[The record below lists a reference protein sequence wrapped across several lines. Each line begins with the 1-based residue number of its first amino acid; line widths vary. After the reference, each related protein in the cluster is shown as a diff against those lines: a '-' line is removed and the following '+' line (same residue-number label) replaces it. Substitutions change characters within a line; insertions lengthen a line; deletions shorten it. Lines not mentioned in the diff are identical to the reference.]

1 MSKHAIDPQ
10 KVSHHIHRIGYH
22 FKSEIVDDAS
32 QELGYVYYRGKFIKE
47 DVMQAQRSKGRLKNI
62 MAKYGLSIQDNDAR
76 ETPEQVS
83 AYIKELFPRIPQED
97 LDKIVQ
103 HAWEEGSKRV
113 GTNENMN
120 LANRV
125 QLAVTARIRHAYT
138 DYDRLLKAFEWKDA
152 RHEVEAECV
161 KKLKEWR
168 GEDGNDDDD
177 KGFEETMR
185 DVIVLDDDDDDEN
198 MKGNE
203 SDESDEDDAS
213 VGDADYASDPSVEIV
228 EHRMTDNDFAAESA
242 LRSPRPLSSTRLREW
257 IERDQMRHSP
267 QRIDYPRPA
276 RAEQYRTP
284 LQGQPAP
291 SPTYRAYPMAHPTPQ
306 TYSVQPQPQPYTQV
320 PVSQPMLAPVPL
332 QEYRSRD
339 GNVQPGGYVYRS
351 VCSTSCSKT

>member
-47 DVMQAQRSKGRLKNI
+47 DAMQAQRSKGRLKNI
-62 MAKYGLSIQDNDAR
+62 MAKYGLSLQDNEAR

-168 GEDGNDDDD
+168 GEDGNDEDDR
-177 KGFEETMR
+177 GFEETMR
-185 DVIVLDDDDDDEN
+185 DVIVLDDDDDDNN
-198 MKGNE
+198 MNTNDIDD
-203 SDESDEDDAS
+203 SDADDAS

-228 EHRMTDNDFAAESA
+228 EHRMTENDFATESS
-242 LRSPRPLSSTRLREW
+242 LRSLRPVSSARLREW
-257 IERDQMRHSP
+257 VERDRMRHSP
-267 QRIDYPRPA
+267 QRIDYPHNA
-276 RAEQYRTP
+276 RVEQHRTSVH
-284 LQGQPAP
+284 GQPAP
-291 SPTYRAYPMAHPTPQ
+291 SPTYRAHPMPQTTPQ
-306 TYSVQPQPQPYTQV
+306 MYSALPQPQLY
-320 PVSQPMLAPVPL
+320 SQPPISQPVLVPL
-332 QEYRSRD
+332 SPQGPRSYAATSAPGEYI
-339 GNVQPGGYVYRS
+339 YRT
-351 VCSTSCSKT
+351 VCPTLRI